1 MRVEARRLLTF
12 PILCT
17 GLTLDREPK
26 SSGVGVI
33 VTRFVRFNLS
43 ILILASFTPVNA
55 RTYVREGCIAWAKF
69 SHTI

>member
-12 PILCT
+12 PILST

-26 SSGVGVI
+26 SSGLGVI

-43 ILILASFTPVNA
+43 ILILASFTPVSA